1 MTYQFFPGVLRTMIE
16 QSSPENQGPSFFQTP
31 VRVGLFAA
39 LITLGSY
46 LSVPLPLSPVP
57 VSLQTLFVML
67 AGMFLGPK
75 KGMAATAFYV
85 LLGLVGLPVF
95 AQGASGLGRL
105 LGPTGGY
112 LLGFILSAG
121 VSCGVFL
128 LFRRFEATPNLL
140 RLGAL
145 VAGLAGTLAVYAVGA
160 PWLRAVNNLSWE
172 SAVAFGIVPF
182 LVGDLLKILVLG
194 FVAPRGLALF
204 RTWD

>member
-1 MTYQFFPGVLRTMIE
+1 M
-16 QSSPENQGPSFFQTP
+16 
-31 VRVGLFAA
+31 
-39 LITLGSY
+39 
-46 LSVPLPLSPVP
+46 LS
-57 VSLQTLFVML
+57 
-67 AGMFLGPK
+67 GMFLGPK
-75 KGMAATAFYV
+75 KGMAATTLFV

-121 VSCGVFL
+121 ISGGVFR
-128 LFRRFEATPNLL
+128 LFRRFEATSHLI

-145 VAGLAGTLAVYAVGA
+145 IAGVAGTLAVYAVGA
-160 PWLRAVNNLSWE
+160 PWLKVVNELSWE
-172 SAVAFGIVPF
+172 SAIAFGIVPF

-204 RTWD
+204 RPWD